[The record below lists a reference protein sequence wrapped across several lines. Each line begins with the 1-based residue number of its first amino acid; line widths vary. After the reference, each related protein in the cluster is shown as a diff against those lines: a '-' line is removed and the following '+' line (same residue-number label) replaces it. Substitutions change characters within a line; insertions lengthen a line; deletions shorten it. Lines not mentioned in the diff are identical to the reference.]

1 MKKLIITVLTTILIA
16 SEGISQTST
25 DTTCIPNTQL
35 KKVINRIEA
44 CKVLEEELA
53 LSKEQLNL
61 AKDRINLKDTTI
73 LKLQLQGSNYERLI
87 ENYKKTE
94 TTFRSIV
101 DNQEKQIILQKKLI
115 RRKGFSK
122 WIVGALGIGI
132 GYFIAK

>member
-1 MKKLIITVLTTILIA
+1 MKRLLIIALTTILTA

-25 DTTCIPNTQL
+25 DTTCLPNSQL

-44 CKVLEEELA
+44 CKVIEEELT
-53 LSKEQLNL
+53 LSKSQLTVYNERVIV
-61 AKDRINLKDTTI
+61 KDSII
-73 LKLQLQGSNYERLI
+73 SKLHLQGANYERLI

-101 DNQEKQIILQKKLI
+101 DTQEKQINLQKKLI

-122 WIVGALGIGI
+122 WIVGALGLGI
-132 GYFIAK
+132 GYLIAK

>member
-101 DNQEKQIILQKKLI
+101 DNQEKQIVLQKKLI

>member
-1 MKKLIITVLTTILIA
+1 MKRLIITALTTILIA

-101 DNQEKQIILQKKLI
+101 DNQEKQIVLQKKLI

>member
-1 MKKLIITVLTTILIA
+1 MKRLIITLLTTILIA

-25 DTTCIPNTQL
+25 DTTCLPNTQL

-44 CKVLEEELA
+44 CKVIEEELT
-53 LSKEQLNL
+53 LSKQQLSL
-61 AKDRINLKDTTI
+61 ATERINLKDSTI
-73 LKLQLQGSNYERLI
+73 SKFQVQGANYERLI

-94 TTFRSIV
+94 TTFRAVV
-101 DNQEKQIILQKKLI
+101 DTQEKQIVLQKKLI

-122 WIVGALGIGI
+122 WIVGALGIGL

>member
-1 MKKLIITVLTTILIA
+1 MKRLIITLLTTILIA

-25 DTTCIPNTQL
+25 DTTCLPNTQL

-44 CKVLEEELA
+44 CKVIEEELT
-53 LSKEQLNL
+53 LSKQQLSL
-61 AKDRINLKDTTI
+61 ATDRINLKDSTI
-73 LKLQLQGSNYERLI
+73 SKFQVQGANYERLI

-94 TTFRSIV
+94 TTYRAVV
-101 DNQEKQIILQKKLI
+101 DTQEKQLVLQKKLI

-122 WIVGALGIGI
+122 WIVGALGIGL

>member
-1 MKKLIITVLTTILIA
+1 MKRLIITALTTILIA

-44 CKVLEEELA
+44 CKILEEELA

-73 LKLQLQGSNYERLI
+73 AKLQLQGSNYERLI

-101 DNQEKQIILQKKLI
+101 DNQEKQIVLQKKLI

>member
-1 MKKLIITVLTTILIA
+1 MKRLIITALTTILIA

-44 CKVLEEELA
+44 CKILEEELA

-73 LKLQLQGSNYERLI
+73 AKLQLQGSNYERH
-87 ENYKKTE
+87 ENDHILYKWLG
-94 TTFRSIV
+94 
-101 DNQEKQIILQKKLI
+101 NQRILDRLQD
-115 RRKGFSK
+115 
-122 WIVGALGIGI
+122 
-132 GYFIAK
+132 

>member
-1 MKKLIITVLTTILIA
+1 MKRLIITLLTTILIA

-25 DTTCIPNTQL
+25 DTTCLPNTQL

-44 CKVLEEELA
+44 CKVIEEELT
-53 LSKEQLNL
+53 LSKQQLAL
-61 AKDRINLKDTTI
+61 ATERINLKDSTI
-73 LKLQLQGSNYERLI
+73 SKFQVQGANYERLI

-94 TTFRSIV
+94 TTFRAVV
-101 DNQEKQIILQKKLI
+101 DTQEKQIVLQKKLI

-122 WIVGALGIGI
+122 WIVGALGIGL

>member
-1 MKKLIITVLTTILIA
+1 MKRLILTALTTILIA

-25 DTTCIPNTQL
+25 DTTCLPNTQL
-35 KKVINRIEA
+35 KKIINRIEA
-44 CKVLEEELA
+44 CKVIEEELT

-61 AKDRINLKDTTI
+61 AQGRINLKDTTI
-73 LKLQLQGSNYERLI
+73 AKLQLQGANYERLI
-87 ENYKKTE
+87 DNYKKTE
-94 TTFRSIV
+94 TSYRSVV
-101 DNQEKQIILQKKLI
+101 DNQQKQINLQNKLI

>member
-1 MKKLIITVLTTILIA
+1 MKRLILTALTTILIA

-25 DTTCIPNTQL
+25 DTTCLPNTQL

-44 CKVLEEELA
+44 CKVIEEELT
-53 LSKEQLNL
+53 LSKQQLQTATERL
-61 AKDRINLKDTTI
+61 NLKDTTI
-73 LKLQLQGSNYERLI
+73 AKLQLQGANYERLI
-87 ENYKKTE
+87 ENHKKTE
-94 TTFRSIV
+94 TVFRSVV
-101 DNQEKQIILQKKLI
+101 DNQQKQINLQNKLI

>member
-101 DNQEKQIILQKKLI
+101 DNQEKQIFLQKKLI

>member
-1 MKKLIITVLTTILIA
+1 MKRLIITVLTTILIA

-101 DNQEKQIILQKKLI
+101 DNQEKQIVLQKKLI

>member
-1 MKKLIITVLTTILIA
+1 MKRLIITLLTTILIA

-25 DTTCIPNTQL
+25 DTTCLPNTQL

-44 CKVLEEELA
+44 CKVIEEELT
-53 LSKEQLNL
+53 LSKQQLSL
-61 AKDRINLKDTTI
+61 ATERINLKDSTI
-73 LKLQLQGSNYERLI
+73 SKFQVQGANYERLI

-94 TTFRSIV
+94 TTFRAVV
-101 DNQEKQIILQKKLI
+101 DTQEKQIVLQKKLI

-122 WIVGALGIGI
+122 WILGALGIGL

>member
-1 MKKLIITVLTTILIA
+1 MKRLIITLLTTILIA

-25 DTTCIPNTQL
+25 DTTCLPNTQL

-44 CKVLEEELA
+44 CKVIEEELT
-53 LSKEQLNL
+53 LSKQQLSL
-61 AKDRINLKDTTI
+61 ATDRINLKDSTI
-73 LKLQLQGSNYERLI
+73 SKFQVQGANYERLI

-94 TTFRSIV
+94 TTFRAVV
-101 DNQEKQIILQKKLI
+101 DTQEKQIFLQKKLI

-122 WIVGALGIGI
+122 WIVGALGIGL